1 MEKWCRNVRQ
11 PVLLSCFLAL
21 AGGSSTA
28 LAAESPRYA
37 KDLKFDILYLTSG
50 KILRGMLIKETAEA
64 VTFQLIYVKP
74 GEPIRIM
81 PPGRYAAG
89 QIDHVD
95 RLEPLQRERLN
106 DLLLDRSLERASAV
120 DRIEALARQELERR
134 RSQVERDPPLAQ
146 TFPE

>member
-1 MEKWCRNVRQ
+1 MEKWCRSVRR

-21 AGGSSTA
+21 AGGSSKA

-95 RLEPLQRERLN
+95 RLEPQQRERL
-106 DLLLDRSLERASAV
+106 
-120 DRIEALARQELERR
+120 AR
-134 RSQVERDPPLAQ
+134 
-146 TFPE
+146 